1 MTVSVRV
8 PALFA
13 DRIDGVSTI
22 AVPGFTVQEALH
34 AVAARYPELRRLML
48 RADGEINPMMVVFLN
63 NDQLSAVQLTTT
75 VGDGDEIEIIPAI
88 AGGSP
93 SD

>member
-22 AVPGFTVQEALH
+22 AVPGVTVQEALH
-34 AVAARYPELRRLML
+34 AVAARYPALRRLML
-48 RADGEINPMMVVFLN
+48 RPDGEINPMMVVFLN
-63 NDQLSAVQLTTT
+63 NDQLSAMQLTAT
-75 VGDGDEIEIIPAI
+75 VEDGDEIEIVPAI
-88 AGGSP
+88 AGG
-93 SD
+93 